1 MARWGARGPEWF
13 VRMAPPVVG
22 LVVCALAPDRRR
34 AISENLYRVRGK
46 RGGLRHAADVATTFV
61 TYASCLTEVLGEGT
75 PRARPSQALVHGENH
90 FTDALAQGKGVVLV
104 TAHTAGWEV
113 VGPMLARDH
122 GRPVMMVEAAERDV
136 GASAIQDDARRA
148 PGLLVAHVGA
158 DPLSALG
165 LVKHLRDGGIVALQI
180 DRAPAGLRARRV
192 VLFGDEAR
200 FPEGPLRLGAMTGAP
215 IVPIFVG
222 RTGHRRYEVTVRA
235 GVQIPR
241 SPGDPD
247 LDRAAQEI
255 AAALEEFARAHPTQW
270 FHFRSE

>member
-13 VRMAPPVVG
+13 VRVAPAVVG
-22 LVVCALAPDRRR
+22 LVVCALARDRRR
-34 AISENLYRVRGK
+34 AISQNLRRVRGN
-46 RGGLRHAADVATTFV
+46 RGALQHATDVAATFI
-61 TYASCLTEVLGEGT
+61 TYASCLTDVLGEGT
-75 PRARPSQALVHGENH
+75 PRARPSQALVHGELH
-90 FTDALAQGKGVVLV
+90 FTDALAQGRGVVLV

-136 GASAIQDDARRA
+136 DAAAIQDDARRA

-165 LVKHLRDGGIVALQI
+165 LVRHLRDGGIVALQI
-180 DRAPAGLRARRV
+180 DRAPAGLRSRRV
-192 VLFGDEAR
+192 ALFGDDTR

-215 IVPIFVG
+215 IVPIFVA
-222 RTGHRRYEVTVRA
+222 RTGHRRYEVTVR
-235 GVQIPR
+235 VPIRLPR

-247 LDRAAQEI
+247 LDRAAQEV